1 MKKLEN
7 KVALITGAA
16 QGIGTASALRMAS
29 EGATIVVADI
39 LEEKARTVVQ
49 KIIEDGGKAIFIA
62 LDVTKEEAWIAA
74 IAEVRATYGALHILM
89 NNAGI
94 GRASP
99 LVDMDYK
106 MFRQLFAINV
116 DGMFLGMK
124 HTIPLITESG
134 GGSIINLSS
143 IASRK
148 PELNMSAYCAT
159 KAAIAHLTKVAALE
173 CASAKNNIRVNSM
186 HPGMIVTPAWDALGN
201 LNGDDP
207 STKLDLVAMAEKAV
221 PLGFAGMPD
230 DIANAVLFLA
240 SEDSRY
246 MTGSEMIV
254 DGGQVLL

>member
-1 MKKLEN
+1 MGKLKN

-16 QGIGTASALRMAS
+16 QGIGAASALRMAA
-29 EGATIVVADI
+29 EGARIVVADI
-39 LEEKARTVVQ
+39 LEQSARAVVD
-49 KIIEDGGKAIFIA
+49 KITDAGGEAVFVA
-62 LDVTKEEAWIAA
+62 LDVTQEDAWIAA
-74 IAEVRATYGALHILM
+74 IAEVRANYGALHVLM

-106 MFRQLFAINV
+106 MFRQLFSINV

-124 HTIPLITESG
+124 HAIPLITESG

-173 CASAKNNIRVNSM
+173 CAQAKRNIRVNSM

-201 LNGDDP
+201 LNGGDP
-207 STKLDLVAMAEKAV
+207 STRIDLDAMAKDVV
-221 PLGFAGMPD
+221 PLGFAGIPE